1 MYQKQAR
8 YQEATLLYLRALA
21 IFTRAHGPDDPST
34 VRVLNNLARLYFS
47 QEREEAATC
56 ALSIYEQ
63 CLPSNHVRRADP
75 LFTLALL
82 THRAGRFAEAEKFSS
97 RALAL
102 LEVSLPDH
110 PKLAAALH
118 LHANFCRDQERN
130 EEAALPY
137 QRALTISEQQ
147 WGETHTE
154 TIKIRDD
161 YHRLLKQ
168 QTNTEEP

>member
-34 VRVLNNLARLYFS
+34 ASVLNNLARLYFS
-47 QEREEAATC
+47 QEREEAAATAATC

-82 THRAGRFAEAEKFSS
+82 AHRAGRFAGLS
-97 RALAL
+97 
-102 LEVSLPDH
+102 V
-110 PKLAAALH
+110 H
-118 LHANFCRDQERN
+118 LVARTACGCSC
-130 EEAALPY
+130 A
-137 QRALTISEQQ
+137 
-147 WGETHTE
+147 
-154 TIKIRDD
+154 
-161 YHRLLKQ
+161 
-168 QTNTEEP
+168 